1 MHENPRI
8 FVSSYTL
15 RKCSKTVDF
24 IHFRRYNTN
33 GNRVIFFQYFI
44 RFLKLYESI
53 GEYKMREKIENF
65 IAMSGATL
73 LIAVGT
79 YFFKF
84 PNNFTFGGITGL
96 AVLIAKT
103 GLISA
108 ADFSFVANMS
118 LLILG
123 AVILGKKFVAKT
135 AYCSVLLSVALSLF
149 ERIFPMNQPFT
160 KQPMLEVMFAI
171 ALPALGSAI
180 LFNIGSSS
188 GGTDIIAM
196 ILKKYSSFNIGPA
209 LMLSDLLIT
218 IAGFFIFDI
227 KTGLYSLLGLTIR
240 SFMVDTFIEN
250 FNLSKYFNV
259 VCDDPE
265 PICDFIV
272 HELNRSASVF
282 HATGAYSGQDK
293 AIVLTALNR
302 TQAVRLRNFI
312 KITDPKAFIL
322 ISNTSEIIGKGF
334 HSI

>member
-1 MHENPRI
+1 MKNLIP
-8 FVSSYTL
+8 
-15 RKCSKTVDF
+15 K
-24 IHFRRYNTN
+24 
-33 GNRVIFFQYFI
+33 RVM
-44 RFLKLYESI
+44 
-53 GEYKMREKIENF
+53 EYIIITF
-65 IAMSGATL
+65 
-73 LIAVGT
+73 AVVLMDVGI
-79 YFFKF
+79 YVFKF
-84 PNNFTFGGITGL
+84 PNNFSFGGVSGM
-96 AVLIAKT
+96 AVVFSHFIPMT
-103 GLISA
+103 SA
-108 ADFSFVANMS
+108 QINLVIN
-118 LLILG
+118 LILLVIG
-123 AVILGKKFVAKT
+123 FIILGRDFGVKT
-135 AYCSVLLSVALSLF
+135 AYVTVVSSLLLNVF
-149 ERIFPMNQPFT
+149 EKGFPMEKALTGNI
-160 KQPMLEVMFAI
+160 MLELCFAI

-265 PICDFIV
+265 PICAFIV

>member
-1 MHENPRI
+1 MLDKGKH
-8 FVSSYTL
+8 FLLLTVSTL
-15 RKCSKTVDF
+15 
-24 IHFRRYNTN
+24 IMA
-33 GNRVIFFQYFI
+33 I
-44 RFLKLYESI
+44 
-53 GEYKMREKIENF
+53 
-65 IAMSGATL
+65 
-73 LIAVGT
+73 GT

-84 PNNFTFGGITGL
+84 TNNFTFGGITGL

-103 GLISA
+103 GLMTA
-108 ADFSFVANMS
+108 GDFNFVASMT
-118 LLILG
+118 LL
-123 AVILGKKFVAKT
+123 VIGMIVLGKKFAAKT
-135 AYCSVLLSVALSLF
+135 AYCSILLSVTLSFL
-149 ERIFPMNQPFT
+149 ERVCPMKAPLT
-160 KQPMLEVMFAI
+160 DQPMLELCFAI

-240 SFMVDTFIEN
+240 SFIEN